1 MSTARD
7 GVVAVVEQ
15 EHGWAQL
22 TTLENL
28 HREIQRNHE
37 RVLRNL
43 DEVSTS
49 EDRRGLQF
57 AWNQYKS
64 VVAELSRVTEEM
76 ESLRL
81 TMG

>member
-1 MSTARD
+1 MS
-7 GVVAVVEQ
+7 AVREDAAAVG
-15 EHGWAQL
+15 EHGWSQL
-22 TTLENL
+22 TTLETL

-37 RVLRNL
+37 SVLRNL

-57 AWNQYKS
+57 AWNQYKA

-81 TMG
+81 SMG